1 MPSFLIAEDHSVLR
15 MGISM
20 IIKEMYA
27 DAAITEADT
36 FYETLKLLQQKQ
48 FDLLLLDIQLPG
60 GDSVEM
66 IDAARKKQ
74 PDVRIL
80 IFSSYDEMLY
90 GLNYIKAGA
99 NGYLSKTAP
108 PAVTKEAIE
117 KVLNGETYLS
127 SPLQE
132 KLINVILKPKHSPEQ
147 TSVSLSPRE
156 VEVMQLLAK
165 GYSGKE
171 IKAVLNIQDST
182 ISTYKAKIME
192 KMNVSNVIEL
202 AEKLKAGGIS

>member
-36 FYETLKLLQQKQ
+36 FYETLKLLQQKP

-60 GDSVEM
+60 GDHLDM
-66 IDAARKKQ
+66 INAARQKQ
-74 PDVRIL
+74 PGIPIL

-90 GLNYIKAGA
+90 GLNYMKAGA

-108 PAVTKEAIE
+108 PAIAKVAIE
-117 KVLNGETYLS
+117 KVLSGETYLS
-127 SPLQE
+127 APLQE
-132 KLINVILKPKHSPEQ
+132 KLINVALKPKHSPEQ
-147 TSVSLSPRE
+147 SGTSLSPRE
-156 VEVMQLLAK
+156 MEVMQLLAK
-165 GYSGKE
+165 GYTGKE
-171 IKAVLNIQDST
+171 IKAALNIQDST
-182 ISTYKAKIME
+182 ISTYKAKILE
-192 KMNVSNVIEL
+192 KMNVTNVIEL
-202 AEKLKAGGIS
+202 AEKIRSGGIS

>member
-27 DAAITEADT
+27 DADITEADT

-60 GDSVEM
+60 GDNLEM
-66 IDAARKKQ
+66 IASARQKQ
-74 PDVRIL
+74 PGVPIL

-90 GLNYIKAGA
+90 GLNYMKAGA

-108 PAVTKEAIE
+108 PPITKVAIE
-117 KVLNGETYLS
+117 KVLKGETYLS
-127 SPLQE
+127 PLLQE
-132 KLINVILKPKHSPEQ
+132 KLINVALKPKYSTEQ
-147 TSVSLSPRE
+147 SGASLSPRE
-156 VEVMQLLAK
+156 MEVMQLLAK

-171 IKAVLNIQDST
+171 IKAALNIQDST
-182 ISTYKAKIME
+182 ISTYKAKILE
-192 KMNVSNVIEL
+192 KMNVTNVIEL
-202 AEKLKAGGIS
+202 AEKIRSGNIS